1 MGASAQQQPV
11 YYDTETSQYYT
22 VKPQQ
27 NNNNGYLGALFGSG
41 VFGGI
46 PSSSNPFYASQI
58 ANRNYLGSPY
68 GSANPDRFKPK
79 TITPQYPEMNML
91 FPGLNAALTQGLMS
105 STQPDGAMYGA
116 GRFLA
121 PQTNNTA
128 PQTTNTE
135 GK

>member
-1 MGASAQQQPV
+1 MGASAQQPQQQPV
-11 YYDTETSQYYT
+11 FYDTEQGQYYT
-22 VKPQQ
+22 IKPQE
-27 NNNNGYLGALFGSG
+27 NTNPFFSLFGNTPRNSRY
-41 VFGGI
+41 I
-46 PSSSNPFYASQI
+46 NDP
-58 ANRNYLGSPY
+58 ANRNYLGS
-68 GSANPDRFKPK
+68 SLTNQANRFTPK
-79 TITPQYPEMNML
+79 EIAPQYPEMNML
-91 FPGLNAALTQGLMS
+91 FPNLNAGLAQGLIS